1 MNRLSFLEFVC
12 FLKKCLGFLMEV
24 FITTV
29 LILKE
34 CSRTRDS
41 AQEIASLSLSFD
53 DREVESKCRG
63 LPRFRNIPFVRKHSP
78 MSYQR
83 VGDVPT
89 ERKWSVDDMFMSV
102 VMYCVSVFCQN
113 FNCWK

>member
-12 FLKKCLGFLMEV
+12 FLKKFFGFLMEV

-63 LPRFRNIPFVRKHSP
+63 LANLDLGTITFVQMGVKSL
-78 MSYQR
+78 Q
-83 VGDVPT
+83 D
-89 ERKWSVDDMFMSV
+89 
-102 VMYCVSVFCQN
+102 Q
-113 FNCWK
+113 